1 MMSGSPKLAREGVP
15 RSPKSPRHIF
25 SGWKSGADEAATSS
39 TDKHAGKKTETNK
52 TPQEAQQTGK
62 PPQDAAQQSQ
72 TKAATSNPDPGSS
85 NAGGSSGPGVAR
97 RNIRQVYS
105 TKAQDFQIRVKVV
118 EARQLQG
125 GNVSPVCK
133 VTCWNRTEETHVKNS
148 TNSPYWNEIFF
159 FNFHESPADLLDQ
172 TIMFSVYNSRH
183 MRKDA
188 LIGSFKFDLAIAYE
202 EAMHS
207 MINKWLLLCNPDDPL
222 AGAKGYLKISIII
235 LGPGDEAPS
244 MKPVDVDGEE
254 DIEANLLRPAG
265 VQLRPAIFKIR
276 LYLAEDLPRMDPD
289 TFQGIKNLMSRNE
302 TEKEFVDPYMI
313 LNFAGKT
320 LKSSI
325 KYGTDH
331 PEWHEELIM
340 NLQFPSMCEKI
351 KLTFFDWDR
360 ATEDDPIGTTTISL
374 TETSA
379 QGENGNEGFLPT
391 FGPCFVNLYGS
402 PREYSDLPDKYVAL
416 NLGKGEGVAYRGRVL
431 LELIT
436 ELLEE
441 PVKNEVKPLESD
453 TIARIQKS
461 LRRRK
466 YRLYTAFLSATMI
479 SEETGSPVEFEVSI
493 GNHGNKLDE
502 SITPCASTTPP
513 TNPVYDGQA
522 YYYLPW
528 GNDKPC
534 TVVDSQWEDIS
545 HRLCAVNMLLKIA
558 DRLARNID
566 KINVAVTAALIPE
579 EQAQLAIAS
588 LDEFIMDCS
597 RPLPPWE
604 SENSP
609 ETELDRCLRKM
620 RETELRSLHAQAIH
634 TRETVSTIEDALTQL
649 KSYHDAILNLSVE
662 PQRSLPDIVIWMLS
676 GSKRVAYYRIP
687 AHEVLFHVN
696 EDYRGRS
703 CGITQTINL
712 QKPRLNK
719 EEDSS
724 MWKIPAQLRLVIWL
738 GLEKDQHNW
747 KEVHTEANTQVMAET
762 YENQASIVGKWV
774 TTRPPLTRPP
784 WSDTTGRLELT
795 KESFTLPP
803 GWKWSGDWFIN
814 PEISS
819 LYRKDCGQTSF
830 VEDLFYNE
838 QRTATTTW
846 ASAVPTYTDAQGEA
860 RESPAD
866 FPLPDGW
873 VWDGDWEIDYNRP
886 CDNEG
891 FEYTVNAAL
900 GGYMSVEKRFHMFR
914 RRRIIRRRILQ
925 ETFVAIK
932 KETFVPETDDAWE
945 YAFNFDAKFHAKER
959 KVDMVRRRRWH
970 RIMVPSSE
978 NIDDGNYVLKLE
990 GADKSAKGQG
1000 PLAVPRIYLRHQ
1012 KIHVWHLRA
1021 YLFQARSLLGADD
1034 TGLSDPYVR
1043 CSFQGFSQRT
1053 ETIMATL
1060 CPTWDETLIFDNVEI
1075 LGDPLVTATCPPPVV
1090 VEIFDW
1096 DQMSSD
1102 QFLGRCQIVPMIKLD
1117 ADAPFSCMLQ
1127 WHKIEKGTKNGGEL
1141 LAAFELILL
1150 DGKSPPLPPTRRGTL
1165 YNVPEGIRPVLQRTG
1180 IEILCWG
1187 VRNVRKHQM
1196 ASVNSPSV
1204 EFEIGGQMIESS
1216 TIKDVR
1222 QNPNF
1227 INPLLFLDVMLPK
1240 EELYTPPMNICV
1252 RDHRAFGLRPL
1263 VGIHVLKNFA
1273 TFKVPPK
1280 VAIHDPIMDIP
1291 ELCEPALLE
1300 PQNPAPVTA
1309 KGKLK
1314 KKKKASSRVGPPS
1327 DASSGGYEASRKS
1340 MKWKFTGFKKTKPS
1354 TLKLDMQ
1361 QVDDDIDWWSKFY
1374 ASLGQWDK
1382 CLKYKEMEYDTLVVY
1397 NRALEEVKQYEGFSD
1412 FCNTFTLT
1420 KGKNVEEDED
1430 NFAGEF
1436 KGTFRIY
1443 PLPED
1448 PNEPLPLR
1456 YFEKLAVSPEVEECV
1471 VRIYII
1477 RAIEIQ
1483 PSDASGLADPYVE
1496 IKLGEKKMNSK
1507 DKYVPNT
1514 LNPEFGCL
1522 FQMKCLLPV
1531 EKDLLIQIKDYDLF
1545 GTDDIIGETYID
1557 LENRRLSKYRATCG
1571 LPQTYCTSG
1580 PTQWRD
1586 SLTPTAILAN
1596 FCDHHCLPPPQYEE
1610 PSEATPSLR
1619 CRVGQK
1625 NFMLEHFERGTQ
1637 SNPHLGEP
1645 KERLALHIL
1654 NHLPLVKEH
1663 VETRLLY
1670 SPLQPNIEQG
1680 KLQMWVDLFPVNLG
1694 EPGPAVD
1701 VSPRRPNEYE
1711 LRVIVWNTEEVILQ
1725 ETSVTGEKMSDIYVK
1740 GWLAGVDERQMTDV
1754 HYRSL
1759 DGEGNFN
1766 WRFVFPFFYLPAEN
1780 TVVIK
1785 RKEHF
1790 WSLDTTE
1797 RRVRPSLI
1805 MQVWD
1810 NDLFSADDFLGTLE
1824 LNLANMPAPAKSA
1837 RKCSLNMLQT
1847 VNRDVKTMNLF
1858 DCRRAKGYWPFM
1870 NDESGEQEIT
1880 GKIEMELEL
1889 LTKAEAIARPAGI
1902 ARDEPNENPHL
1913 EPPKRPETSFFWLTS
1928 PWKTFKYIV
1937 WKRFR
1942 WIILGILIAIL
1953 LGLLVVLFVYAM
1965 PGLLA
1970 RKIINV

>member
-1 MMSGSPKLAREGVP
+1 
-15 RSPKSPRHIF
+15 
-25 SGWKSGADEAATSS
+25 
-39 TDKHAGKKTETNK
+39 
-52 TPQEAQQTGK
+52 
-62 PPQDAAQQSQ
+62 
-72 TKAATSNPDPGSS
+72 
-85 NAGGSSGPGVAR
+85 
-97 RNIRQVYS
+97 S

-172 TIMFSVYNSRH
+172 TITFSVYNSRH

-276 LYLAEDLPRMDPD
+276 LYLAEDLPR
-289 TFQGIKNLMSRNE
+289 T
-302 TEKEFVDPYMI
+302 
-313 LNFAGKT
+313 
-320 LKSSI
+320 
-325 KYGTDH
+325 
-331 PEWHEELIM
+331 
-340 NLQFPSMCEKI
+340 
-351 KLTFFDWDR
+351 
-360 ATEDDPIGTTTISL
+360 
-374 TETSA
+374 
-379 QGENGNEGFLPT
+379 
-391 FGPCFVNLYGS
+391 
-402 PREYSDLPDKYVAL
+402 
-416 NLGKGEGVAYRGRVL
+416 
-431 LELIT
+431 
-436 ELLEE
+436 
-441 PVKNEVKPLESD
+441 
-453 TIARIQKS
+453 
-461 LRRRK
+461 
-466 YRLYTAFLSATMI
+466 TMI

-558 DRLARNID
+558 DRLARNIE

-588 LDEFIMDCS
+588 LDEFIMDC
-597 RPLPPWE
+597 
-604 SENSP
+604 
-609 ETELDRCLRKM
+609 
-620 RETELRSLHAQAIH
+620 
-634 TRETVSTIEDALTQL
+634 
-649 KSYHDAILNLSVE
+649 
-662 PQRSLPDIVIWMLS
+662 
-676 GSKRVAYYRIP
+676 RIP
-687 AHEVLFHVN
+687 AHEVLYHAT

-747 KEVHTEANTQVMAET
+747 KDVHTEANTQVMAET
-762 YENQASIVGKWV
+762 
-774 TTRPPLTRPP
+774 
-784 WSDTTGRLELT
+784 
-795 KESFTLPP
+795 
-803 GWKWSGDWFIN
+803 
-814 PEISS
+814 
-819 LYRKDCGQTSF
+819 DCGQTSF

-846 ASAVPTYTDAQGEA
+846 APALPTHTDAQGEA
-860 RESPAD
+860 RESPVD

-914 RRRIIRRRILQ
+914 RRRVIRRRILQ
-925 ETFVAIK
+925 ETSVIIK
-932 KETFVPETDDAWE
+932 KETFMPETDDAWE

-970 RIMVPSSE
+970 RIMVPSRE

-990 GADKSAKGQG
+990 GADKS
-1000 PLAVPRIYLRHQ
+1000 
-1012 KIHVWHLRA
+1012 
-1021 YLFQARSLLGADD
+1021 
-1034 TGLSDPYVR
+1034 T
-1043 CSFQGFSQRT
+1043 
-1053 ETIMATL
+1053 
-1060 CPTWDETLIFDNVEI
+1060 
-1075 LGDPLVTATCPPPVV
+1075 
-1090 VEIFDW
+1090 
-1096 DQMSSD
+1096 
-1102 QFLGRCQIVPMIKLD
+1102 IVPMIKLD

-1280 VAIHDPIMDIP
+1280 LTIHDPIMDIP

-1300 PQNPAPVTA
+1300 PQNPAPVTT

-1314 KKKKASSRVGPPS
+1314 KKKKA
-1327 DASSGGYEASRKS
+1327 
-1340 MKWKFTGFKKTKPS
+1340 
-1354 TLKLDMQ
+1354 LDMQ

-1483 PSDASGLADPYVE
+1483 PSDASGL
-1496 IKLGEKKMNSK
+1496 
-1507 DKYVPNT
+1507 
-1514 LNPEFGCL
+1514 
-1522 FQMKCLLPV
+1522 MKCLLPV

-1586 SLTPTAILAN
+1586 SQTPTAILAN

-1870 NDESGEQEIT
+1870 NDESGEQQIT

-1942 WIILGILIAIL
+1942 WLILGILIAIL
-1953 LGLLVVLFVYAM
+1953 LGLLIVLFVYAM